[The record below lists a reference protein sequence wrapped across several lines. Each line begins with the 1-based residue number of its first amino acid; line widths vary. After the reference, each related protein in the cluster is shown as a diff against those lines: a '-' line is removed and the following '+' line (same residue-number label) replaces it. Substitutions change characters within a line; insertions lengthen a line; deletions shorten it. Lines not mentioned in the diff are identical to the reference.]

1 MNDTVE
7 IEPQALAEMMKA
19 DEKNLFLIDC
29 REPWEHELARIEG
42 ATLIPMRQVPQS
54 LERIPR
60 DAPVVVY
67 CHHGMRSLNVTGW
80 LRQRG
85 IEAQS
90 LTGGIDRWSLEIDP
104 AVPRY

>member
-1 MNDTVE
+1 MNNVME
-7 IEPQALAEMMKA
+7 IEPQALAEMMNA
-19 DEKNLFLIDC
+19 NEKKPFLIDC
-29 REPWEHELARIEG
+29 REPWEHEIARIEG

-54 LERIPR
+54 LELIPEN
-60 DAPVVVY
+60 ATVVVY

-90 LTGGIDRWSLEIDP
+90 LRGGIDCWSLEIDP

>member
-1 MNDTVE
+1 LNNIVE
-7 IEPQALAEMMKA
+7 IEPWALADMMK
-19 DEKNLFLIDC
+19 DHDKEVFLIDC
-29 REPWEHELARIEG
+29 REPWEYDLARIEG

-54 LERIPR
+54 VERIPK
-60 DAPVVVY
+60 DTPVVVY
-67 CHHGMRSLNVTGW
+67 CHHGTRSLNVTGW

-90 LTGGIDRWSLEIDP
+90 LRGGIDRWSVEIDP

>member
-1 MNDTVE
+1 MEELT
-7 IEPQALAEMMKA
+7 IEPREVHEMM
-19 DEKNLFLIDC
+19 EKGAKFFLLDC
-29 REPWEHELARIEG
+29 REPWEHEAARIEG

-54 LERIPR
+54 LERIPK
-60 DAPVVVY
+60 DVPVVVY

-90 LTGGIDRWSLEIDP
+90 LRGGIDCWSLEIDP
-104 AVPRY
+104 TVPRY

>member
-1 MNDTVE
+1 MPKVS
-7 IEPQALAEMMKA
+7 
-19 DEKNLFLIDC
+19 
-29 REPWEHELARIEG
+29 
-42 ATLIPMRQVPQS
+42 QS
-54 LERIPR
+54 VERIPQ

-80 LRQRG
+80 LRRQG

-90 LTGGIDRWSLEIDP
+90 LRGGIDRWSFEIDP

>member
-1 MNDTVE
+1 MNNVLE
-7 IEPQALAEMMKA
+7 IEPQALAEIMKTP
-19 DEKNLFLIDC
+19 DGKLFLIDC
-29 REPWEHELARIEG
+29 REPWEYELARIEG
-42 ATLIPMRQVPQS
+42 ATLMPMRQVPQS
-54 LERIPR
+54 VERIPK

-90 LTGGIDRWSLEIDP
+90 LRGGIDRWSLEIDP

>member
-1 MNDTVE
+1 LNNVME
-7 IEPQALAEMMKA
+7 IEPQALAEMMNA
-19 DEKNLFLIDC
+19 NEKKPFLIDC
-29 REPWEHELARIEG
+29 REPWEHEIARIEG

-54 LERIPR
+54 LDLIPEN
-60 DAPVVVY
+60 ATVVVY

-90 LTGGIDRWSLEIDP
+90 LRGGIDCWSLEIDP

>member
-1 MNDTVE
+1 MNNASE

-19 DEKNLFLIDC
+19 KEKLFLLDC
-29 REPWEHELARIEG
+29 RERWEYDTARIEG
-42 ATLIPMRQVPQS
+42 ATLIPMREIPQS
-54 LERIPR
+54 LDRVPK

-67 CHHGMRSLNVTGW
+67 CHHGTRSLNIAGW
-80 LRQRG
+80 LRRQG

-90 LTGGIDRWSLEIDP
+90 LGGGIDRWSLEIDP

>member
-1 MNDTVE
+1 MNNVLE
-7 IEPQALAEMMKA
+7 IEPQALAEIMKTP
-19 DEKNLFLIDC
+19 DGKLFLIDC
-29 REPWEHELARIEG
+29 REPWEYELARIEG
-42 ATLIPMRQVPQS
+42 ATLMPMRQVPQS
-54 LERIPR
+54 VERIPK

-90 LTGGIDRWSLEIDP
+90 LSGGIDRWSLEIDP

>member
-1 MNDTVE
+1 MDTAFE
-7 IEPQALAEMMKA
+7 IEPQALAELTKSP
-19 DEKNLFLIDC
+19 ERKVFLIDC
-29 REPWEHELARIEG
+29 REPWEHELAQIKG

-54 LERIPR
+54 LERIPK

-67 CHHGMRSLNVTGW
+67 CHHGMRSLNVAGW
-80 LRQRG
+80 LRQHG

-90 LTGGIDRWSLEIDP
+90 LRGGIDRWSLEIDP